1 MAPRKRRSRT
11 STVSVAPSAAG
22 SATNSHASSPSSHK
36 HSRSDNDS
44 TDHIVVPS
52 FVPPKTEIAPA
63 LRFRIRP
70 LREITA
76 AETAWPSV
84 IHQNSRPEAIE
95 EIDIRSANCL
105 QAYEDAHK
113 VVMESKENESNFTV
127 LDVALRL
134 YEHMIKWAVTEVVVQ
149 FKRQAYLAHE
159 TKRCT
164 SAFAKVRVADEK
176 GRHEKKRL
184 ARVVP
189 GSYGSCLLYSER
201 NVTVVCSNCTSNI
214 SASRYAQH
222 VEKCLGRGGRMS
234 SRAASARLRAS
245 AERAEK
251 ESQAEMDESPPRR
264 RRHTSNGSNDR
275 SADPADMSAFSSGAS
290 KRRRMSP
297 VPSVGSTGMSQ
308 ASTYG
313 RGLPPSGRTRM
324 SPR

>member
-1 MAPRKRRSRT
+1 MAPRKRRFRT
-11 STVSVAPSAAG
+11 TTVSVAPPPAG
-22 SATNSHASSPSSHK
+22 SATNSHVSSPSSHK

-63 LRFRIRP
+63 LRLKIRP
-70 LREITA
+70 LREITPTEA
-76 AETAWPSV
+76 PWPSV
-84 IHQNSRPEAIE
+84 THQNSCAETIE
-95 EIDIRSANCL
+95 EIDIRTANCT
-105 QAYEDAHK
+105 QAYQDTHN
-113 VVMESKENESNFTV
+113 VIVENTESNFTV
-127 LDVALRL
+127 VDVALLL

-149 FKRQAYLAHE
+149 FKRKAYLAHE

-251 ESQAEMDESPPRR
+251 ESQAEIDESPQRR

-275 SADPADMSAFSSGAS
+275 SADPSDMSAFSTGAS

-297 VPSVGSTGMSQ
+297 VPSVGSTGVSQ

>member
-1 MAPRKRRSRT
+1 MAPRKRRSRAT
-11 STVSVAPSAAG
+11 SVSVTPSATG
-22 SATNSHASSPSSHK
+22 SATNSHVSSPSSNR
-36 HSRSDNDS
+36 HSKSDNDS
-44 TDHIVVPS
+44 IDRMVVPS

-63 LRFRIRP
+63 LRVKIRP

-76 AETAWPSV
+76 SDAPWSTSLQ
-84 IHQNSRPEAIE
+84 QNSRSETIE
-95 EIDIRSANCL
+95 EIDIRAAKCAN
-105 QAYEDAHK
+105 AYEEAHK
-113 VVMESKENESNFTV
+113 IIVENGGVDCNFTTA
-127 LDVALRL
+127 DVALRL
-134 YEHMIKWAVTEVVVQ
+134 YEHMINWAVTEVVVQ
-149 FKRQAYLAHE
+149 FKRRAYLAHE

-176 GRHEKKRL
+176 GRHEKKTL

-189 GSYGSCLLYSER
+189 ASYGSCLLYSER
-201 NVTVVCSNCTSNI
+201 NVTVECSNCNSNI

-264 RRHTSNGSNDR
+264 RRHTSNGNDR
-275 SADPADMSAFSSGAS
+275 SADLGDMPTFSSGAS

-297 VPSVGSTGMSQ
+297 VPSVGSSALSQ
-308 ASTYG
+308 GSTYG